1 MPAKF
6 RFGLQPL
13 LELRR
18 RIEEEQR
25 QSYAAR
31 RREIDDNAREVRR
44 LTTELRAAL
53 TGEFS
58 VAQLACVDAA
68 INARRCRS
76 GALEADLAQAQAAL
90 VVASRDRRVIEKLLE
105 RRRRAFEA
113 QRARREEEEIEE
125 ANRRTHPLVS
135 SFDSAPPRLRSG

>member
-31 RREIDDNAREVRR
+31 RRELDDNAREVSR
-44 LTTELRAAL
+44 LTTELGAAL
-53 TGEFS
+53 TGRFS
-58 VAQLACVDAA
+58 VVHLACVDAA
-68 INARRCRS
+68 IAARCCRTNR
-76 GALEADLAQAQAAL
+76 LEADFERAQAAL
-90 VVASRDRRVIEKLLE
+90 IAASRDRRVIEKLLE
-105 RRRRAFEA
+105 RRRRAYDA
-113 QRARREEEEIEE
+113 QCARREEEEIED
-125 ANRRTHPLVS
+125 ANRRSHR
-135 SFDSAPPRLRSG
+135 SAQGDTRR